1 MQKVEVTSDC
11 DECEIGGGRKSRPDI
26 ASGIWA
32 LAWIAAFHQRP
43 VDPEQIV
50 RALGLENRA
59 IGTTEILLACQELR
73 LRAKEVRLGWNEL
86 KLLKLPAIMRLADGT
101 FGVVRPMR
109 NGRILLARPTT
120 PHSRL
125 VDDAEWK
132 AVYGG
137 TVIVI
142 NQRLTLSNPNRPF
155 GFAWFL
161 PVMAKYRNELTEVLA
176 AALFFQLLG
185 VGLPLFVQVIIDKVL
200 VYRNSS
206 TLAVVAVGML
216 AVIAFE
222 GVFGMLQSVL
232 LAHAGNRVDV
242 TLGTAVFRRLV
253 RIPLR
258 YFELRRVGDT
268 VVRVRQMERVRS
280 FLTGQALL
288 SAIDGL
294 FVFVYVGVLFW
305 YSPGLTVIVLF
316 ALAAIVCSTVSF
328 RAALR
333 ARLDERFDRE
343 ADLQAFLFE
352 TVSGIETVKAMALEP
367 PLVQRWDT
375 YLARSV
381 TADYR
386 VDRLNAIAGGI
397 GKLLR
402 DLTTLVILWIGAG
415 QVLAGTLTVGALIA
429 FQMLAMR
436 AMGPVLR
443 ISSLWQRFQQAAL
456 AVRRLA
462 DLMNA
467 PTEPLMNP
475 EKSSL
480 PRISGG
486 IRFQHVRFRYSQ
498 DGPLVLD
505 DISFEIRPGT
515 TIGVVGRSG
524 SGKSTLTKLAQRL
537 YVPEGGRILVDGHD
551 LALADP
557 TWLRRQIAVVPQESF
572 LFGGTIR
579 ENIAVRAPAAPM
591 PMVIAAATLSGAH
604 DFISA
609 MPEGYDTNIGERGV
623 ALSGGQRQRLA
634 LARALITNPRILIL
648 DEATS
653 ALDYESE
660 RIIQGNL
667 AAISDGRTVIL
678 VAHRLSMLRAADLI
692 LVLDE
697 GRLVQYG
704 VHEAL
709 MTHAGVYRHLWSQQ
723 GLAA

>member
-1 MQKVEVTSDC
+1 
-11 DECEIGGGRKSRPDI
+11 
-26 ASGIWA
+26 
-32 LAWIAAFHQRP
+32 
-43 VDPEQIV
+43 
-50 RALGLENRA
+50 
-59 IGTTEILLACQELR
+59 
-73 LRAKEVRLGWNEL
+73 
-86 KLLKLPAIMRLADGT
+86 
-101 FGVVRPMR
+101 
-109 NGRILLARPTT
+109 
-120 PHSRL
+120 
-125 VDDAEWK
+125 
-132 AVYGG
+132 
-137 TVIVI
+137 
-142 NQRLTLSNPNRPF
+142 
-155 GFAWFL
+155 
-161 PVMAKYRNELTEVLA
+161 
-176 AALFFQLLG
+176 
-185 VGLPLFVQVIIDKVL
+185 
-200 VYRNSS
+200 
-206 TLAVVAVGML
+206 
-216 AVIAFE
+216 
-222 GVFGMLQSVL
+222 
-232 LAHAGNRVDV
+232 
-242 TLGTAVFRRLV
+242 
-253 RIPLR
+253 
-258 YFELRRVGDT
+258 
-268 VVRVRQMERVRS
+268 
-280 FLTGQALL
+280 
-288 SAIDGL
+288 
-294 FVFVYVGVLFW
+294 
-305 YSPGLTVIVLF
+305 
-316 ALAAIVCSTVSF
+316 
-328 RAALR
+328 
-333 ARLDERFDRE
+333 
-343 ADLQAFLFE
+343 
-352 TVSGIETVKAMALEP
+352 
-367 PLVQRWDT
+367 
-375 YLARSV
+375 
-381 TADYR
+381 
-386 VDRLNAIAGGI
+386 
-397 GKLLR
+397 
-402 DLTTLVILWIGAG
+402 
-415 QVLAGTLTVGALIA
+415 VGALIA

-524 SGKSTLTKLAQRL
+524 SGKSTLAKLAQRL